1 MARQLRWTVVAA
13 ALCGAVPG
21 EADVAKPSHPDVAI
35 SRYAQ
40 EHDFS
45 GTILVQ
51 ARESVVYQRSFG
63 LADRAFDVPAANETR
78 YRIAS
83 ITKAFTA
90 VLVLQLVEQGRLD
103 LRAPIKTYLPTYTGE
118 GADRVTLHHLLN
130 HTSGLPNV
138 DTVRSYEEA
147 ARNGLELYQKPW
159 TTDEIISR
167 FCSGRLVHDPGQ
179 AFDYNNGDYMIL
191 GKIIERVTG
200 RAYDQ
205 VLRERILQPLGMS
218 GSGMLLQRG
227 IVAGLASTYY
237 QPETTKVIANDL
249 PVYIENW
256 YAAGAM
262 YSTASDLLRFST
274 ALFGGQLLKPESLA
288 LMLKPGLDNYGYGIW
303 VPNLEIGGR
312 HFRAAQRPGSVM
324 GANCVLLRLLD
335 EGLTI
340 IILANTN
347 LTHIDAF
354 SFFIAGEF
362 VKSH

>member
-1 MARQLRWTVVAA
+1 MARRLRWVVVAA
-13 ALCGAVPG
+13 VLGKGVPG
-21 EADVAKPSHPDVAI
+21 EADVAKPLDPEATI
-35 SRYAQ
+35 SEYAKA
-40 EHDFS
+40 HDFS

-51 ARESVVYQRSFG
+51 SKERLVYHRSFG
-63 LADRAFDVPAANETR
+63 LADRTFDVPATNETR

-90 VLVLQLVEQGRLD
+90 ALVLQLVEQGRLD
-103 LRAPIKTYLPTYTGE
+103 LRAPIKTYLPTYAGE

-138 DTVRSYEEA
+138 DTVKSYEEA
-147 ARNGLELYQKPW
+147 VRNGLELYQRPW
-159 TTDEIISR
+159 TTDEIVSR
-167 FCSGRLVHDPGQ
+167 YCSGMLAYEPGQ
-179 AFDYNNGDYMIL
+179 VFDYNNGDYMIL
-191 GKIIERVTG
+191 GKVIERVTG
-200 RAYDQ
+200 RTYDQ
-205 VLRERILQPLGMS
+205 VLGERILLPLGMS
-218 GSGMLLQRG
+218 GSGMLSQRE
-227 IVAGLASTYY
+227 IVKGLASTYY
-237 QPETTKVIANDL
+237 QPQTTKVLINDL

-262 YSTASDLLRFST
+262 YSTTSDLLRFST
-274 ALFGGQLLKPESLA
+274 ALFGAKLLKPESLT

-324 GANCVLLRLLD
+324 GANGVLLRLLD

-340 IILANTN
+340 IVLGNTN
-347 LTHIDAF
+347 RTNIDGF

-362 VKSH
+362 LKSR